1 MTVVHLRHARMIK
14 RPGGRPLCANGI
26 RAWCARHQVPWDE
39 FAGAGVPVDRFR
51 SIDDHYA
58 GVLIKLAEEE
68 ADHGRQQ

>member
-14 RPGGRPLCANGI
+14 RQGGRPLCATGI
-26 RAWCARHQVPWDE
+26 RAWCARHEVPWDE
-39 FAGAGVPVDRFR
+39 FTGAGVPVDRFR

-68 ADHGRQQ
+68 QGHGQQ